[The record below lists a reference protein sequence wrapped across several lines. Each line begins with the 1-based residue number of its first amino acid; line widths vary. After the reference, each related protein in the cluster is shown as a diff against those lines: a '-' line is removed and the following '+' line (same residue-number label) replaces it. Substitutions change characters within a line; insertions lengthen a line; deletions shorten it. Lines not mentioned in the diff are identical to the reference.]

1 MDLHSSLTPHA
12 LHGKIQALQGPGTES
27 NLGDNMALAHGCG
40 PGPSS
45 GVVEAATT
53 GSPADPSWIQ
63 PGI

>member
-53 GSPADPSWIQ
+53 G
-63 PGI
+63 